1 MCLYLEAA
9 SQLSSTQAELR
20 RFPEE
25 RRGKTK
31 LLTLNNNNNNNNTVV
46 LFLESNIVQTNR
58 FLYLVGS
65 FQEWYVTLRSQ
76 FIFNFIPVSVLI
88 LEQYP
93 GKK

>member
-9 SQLSSTQAELR
+9 SQLSSVQAELR

-25 RRGKTK
+25 RGGKTK
-31 LLTLNNNNNNNNTVV
+31 LLTLNNTVA
-46 LFLESNIVQTNR
+46 LFLESNIVQTDR

-76 FIFNFIPVSVLI
+76 FIFNFFPVPVLI